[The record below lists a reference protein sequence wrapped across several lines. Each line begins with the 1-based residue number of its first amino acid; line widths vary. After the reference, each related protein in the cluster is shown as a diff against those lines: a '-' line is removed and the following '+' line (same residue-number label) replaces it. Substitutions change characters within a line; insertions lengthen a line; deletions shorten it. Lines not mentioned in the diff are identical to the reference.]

1 MFFVSMRNIGIE
13 IFLSLSHLYGAYLGI
28 TLRRRRSAQP
38 NKTAHIFSLFPC
50 WCFPLD
56 SSCGMPSAQVE
67 QAQDTHRCT
76 HRRESQVET
85 YAQVLFCHLH
95 SCVFFPPWLYYP
107 VQLHHLW
114 WVIFF
119 RGVGYL
125 CNSLG
130 GYVKTHWIT
139 ISRKTRLS
147 FFSAFSQL

>member
-67 QAQDTHRCT
+67 LAQDTHRCT

-95 SCVFFPPWLYYP
+95 SCFVFSRHDYTTLFNSITFDGW
-107 VQLHHLW
+107 
-114 WVIFF
+114 IFL
-119 RGVGYL
+119 GVGYL